1 MQLDFCSVA
10 ISHTFRGTRHVDEAQ
25 KKGYNA
31 PQPRTS
37 TGRATGLKSTA
48 NQSTLI
54 PDMSEY
60 SNKVI
65 IKGLTLEGN
74 RFRPSDWAQ
83 RLTNAVATVGPNNR
97 IIYHPNV
104 TLAVIEGISAVLIDQ
119 SMAHSD
125 PRLYLFLMK
134 FADSNNLQV
143 ENLPE

>member
-1 MQLDFCSVA
+1 
-10 ISHTFRGTRHVDEAQ
+10 
-25 KKGYNA
+25 
-31 PQPRTS
+31 
-37 TGRATGLKSTA
+37 
-48 NQSTLI
+48 
-54 PDMSEY
+54 MSEY

-104 TLAVIEGISAVLIDQ
+104 TLAVIEGVSAVLIDQ

-125 PRLYLFLMK
+125 PRLYHFLMK
-134 FADSNNLQV
+134 FADSNALQV